1 MNSLGSV
8 RGSVRGFTLIELLVA
23 ISIAAI
29 LASIAAPSF
38 TSAVANQRLRSA
50 AYELGQTLQS
60 ARSKAILSRRT
71 VDVRASYPTTG
82 NNWNGT
88 KTGTLYSTDATADDV
103 VKLKGSSFYIFETG
117 SGTNN
122 TTVDA
127 GTGAI
132 SNSASQVATVGPK
145 VVINAQPVLLRFS
158 ADSTVASS
166 LTTVDAPTNAVADIT
181 FAVTSP
187 GTTNTGYT
195 VTLNRFGLTKVTKNS

>member
-8 RGSVRGFTLIELLVA
+8 RGSVRGFTLIELLVT

-38 TSAVANQRLRSA
+38 ISAVANQRLRSA

-71 VDVRASYPTTG
+71 VDVRASYPTSG

-88 KTGTLYSTDATADDV
+88 KSGTLYSTDVTADDV

-117 SGTNN
+117 SGTSSS
-122 TTVDA
+122 TVDG
-127 GTGAI
+127 GTSGI
-132 SNSASQVATVGPK
+132 SNTVSQMATTGPK

-158 ADSTVASS
+158 ADSTVAYS
-166 LTTVDAPTNAVADIT
+166 TTTAPTLVNVDADIT

-187 GTTNTGYT
+187 GTVNTGYT
-195 VTLNRFGLTKVTKNS
+195 VTLNRFGLTKVTKNL